1 MESNGLT
8 PDIGNKAGNV
18 LWKLDM
24 EVQEERE
31 IPAISQ
37 APD

>member
-1 MESNGLT
+1 MEMESNGLS

-31 IPAISQ
+31 IQAIS
-37 APD
+37 